1 MEDIYNKI
9 YSVTNENMKGL
20 RKIDLTKEA
29 FSRWSNIEYDKID
42 MNYLYDTDNES
53 FLEAAYLA
61 LLNRTVDFKARE
73 FWKLRF
79 NDNKEEFQRELLNT
93 IINSMEFKLNN
104 VEVINNKYNYNKD
117 ENISSNSTEKGIGEF
132 CNDLLQ
138 EDIKMVNSLHYID
151 PYKNITSDR
160 KVTGKII
167 IFIKK
172 VIRKLLS
179 WYITPMVEQQNEFNA
194 FTTKVLN
201 SINEKIVAI
210 EVDRIQSE
218 GNFNNKLLETY
229 SNFNNK
235 LLETALNFNNKL
247 KAAEENISNQFR
259 EIEEKKKINL
269 DYVAFENKYRGSQEL
284 IRSRL
289 KVYLKYFEKENNIL
303 DIGCGRGEFLELLR
317 ENNIQAKGIDVN
329 EEMILLCKE
338 KKLNIANVDA
348 LKYLSEL
355 EDNSLGGI
363 ILTQVIEHLE
373 PNYLIDL
380 ISLSYKKL
388 KPGAYFIAETINPQS
403 LIVFTQAYFMD
414 LSHIRMIHPYTV
426 KFLVEQEGFKDAS
439 LEYFSE
445 VPESVKIPQINELP
459 EDFNQAMVRLN
470 NLVYGSRD
478 YAIIGRK

>member
-1 MEDIYNKI
+1 MDDIYSKI
-9 YSVTNENMKGL
+9 YSVANENMKDY
-20 RKIDLTKEA
+20 RKIDLKKEA
-29 FSRWSNIEYDKID
+29 FSSWSNIEYDKID
-42 MNYLYDTDNES
+42 MNYLYDIDNES

-61 LLNRTVDFKARE
+61 LLNRIVDPEARE
-73 FWKLRF
+73 FWELRF
-79 NDNKEEFQRELLNT
+79 NDNKEEFQRDLTNT

-104 VEVINNKYNYNKD
+104 VEVINNKYNKI
-117 ENISSNSTEKGIGEF
+117 ENTSLNSDQKVSEGFSE
-132 CNDLLQ
+132 DLLQ
-138 EDIKMVNSLHYID
+138 EDIKMINKLYFID
-151 PYKNITSDR
+151 PYKNITSHR
-160 KVTGKII
+160 RIIGKVI
-167 IFIKK
+167 IFVKK
-172 VIRKLLS
+172 VMRKLLS
-179 WYITPMVEQQNEFNA
+179 WYITPMVMQQNEFNA

-201 SINEKIVAI
+201 SMNEKIAEI
-210 EVDRIQSE
+210 EANKMKIE
-218 GNFNNKLLETY
+218 ENFNNRLI
-229 SNFNNK
+229 
-235 LLETALNFNNKL
+235 ETALNLNNKL
-247 KAAEENISNQFR
+247 KAVEENINNQFR
-259 EIEEKKKINL
+259 EMEEKKKINL

-317 ENNIQAKGIDVN
+317 ENNIEAKGIDVD
-329 EEMILLCKE
+329 EGMLLLCKE
-338 KKLNIANVDA
+338 KNLNVENIDA

-355 EDNSLGGI
+355 EDNSLGGV

-373 PNYLIDL
+373 PNDLINL

-426 KFLVEQEGFKDAS
+426 KFLVDQEGFKDAS

>member
-1 MEDIYNKI
+1 MDDIYNKI
-9 YSVTNENMKGL
+9 YSVANENMKGL

-61 LLNRTVDFKARE
+61 LLNRIVDPKARE
-73 FWKLRF
+73 FWELRF
-79 NDNKEEFQRELLNT
+79 NDNKEEFQRDLINT

-104 VEVINNKYNYNKD
+104 VEVINNKYNKD
-117 ENISSNSTEKGIGEF
+117 ENISSNSTKKGINEF
-132 CNDLLQ
+132 WDDLLQ

-151 PYKNITSDR
+151 PYKNITSHR

-179 WYITPMVEQQNEFNA
+179 WYITPMVVQQNEFNA

-201 SINEKIVAI
+201 SMNEKIAKI
-210 EVDRIQSE
+210 EANRIQIE
-218 GNFNNKLLETY
+218 ENFNER
-229 SNFNNK
+229 

-317 ENNIQAKGIDVN
+317 ENNIEAKGIDVD
-329 EEMILLCKE
+329 EGMLLLCKE
-338 KKLNIANVDA
+338 KNLNVENIDA

-355 EDNSLGGI
+355 EDNSLGGV

-373 PNYLIDL
+373 PNDLINL

-426 KFLVEQEGFKDAS
+426 KFLVDQEGFKDAS